1 MEKNI
6 INIEKEI
13 LKGDILDLSLGD
25 ISLIYPYIK
34 KDDELD
40 LDYIENMYGK
50 KLIQENSYDTALLF
64 FTLQNIKSRRGKSDL
79 LREIS
84 EYLKEKAYLH
94 IWDINKKFGQMFK
107 KQISIRVGQ
116 QEKDIEVKNT
126 NLFTDNSM
134 DTMIKLVQEHFTIVT
149 FKREKDLYYIKCKKK
164 KIRL

>member
-6 INIEKEI
+6 INIEKDI

-34 KDDELD
+34 KDNDLD

-50 KLIQENSYDTALLF
+50 RLIQKNSYDTALLF

-79 LREIS
+79 LRQVS

-94 IWDINKKFGQMFK
+94 IWDINKNFGEMFK
-107 KQISIRVGQ
+107 KQISIRVEQ
-116 QEKDIEVKNT
+116 QEKYIEVKNT
-126 NLFTDNSM
+126 NPFTDNSM
-134 DTMIKLVQEHFTIVT
+134 DTMIKLVQKYFTIVT
-149 FKREKDLYYIKCKKK
+149 FKKEKDLYYIKCKKN